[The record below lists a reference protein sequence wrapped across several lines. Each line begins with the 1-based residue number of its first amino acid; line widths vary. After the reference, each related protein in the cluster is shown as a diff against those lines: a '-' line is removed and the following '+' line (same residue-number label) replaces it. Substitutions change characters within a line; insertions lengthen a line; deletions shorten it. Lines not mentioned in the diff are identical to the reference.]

1 MARPVLSQAMYELNK
16 GHPDIAMRYIEVGL
30 KSKPTHAD
38 LLLIKGK
45 CCVVLNRFRLSHSTY
60 SNVACYNFIKMQEFI
75 PLYIHREALQ
85 IAEKV
90 YSMRRRGSSLALS
103 LEDQNAIILTVK
115 GDALFS
121 LGNSEHALLSYHR
134 AARIAQ
140 TKASLSLCIIHHYCI
155 EFIITHTFSKA

>member
-1 MARPVLSQAMYELNK
+1 MYELNK

-45 CCVVLNRFRLSHSTY
+45 CCVALNRFRYPTCQSKI
-60 SNVACYNFIKMQEFI
+60 VKKQEFI
-75 PLYIHREALQ
+75 PSYFRREALQ

-140 TKASLSLCIIHHYCI
+140 TKASLSLCIIDHCCI
-155 EFIITHTFSKA
+155 EFIIT

>member
-1 MARPVLSQAMYELNK
+1 MARPFLSQAMYELNK

-60 SNVACYNFIKMQEFI
+60 SNVPCYNIIKMQEFI

-134 AARIAQ
+134 AARIAE
-140 TKASLSLCIIHHYCI
+140 TKASLSLCIMDH
-155 EFIITHTFSKA
+155 